1 MAKELA
7 CRAFQQRQTP
17 AAPGASDSGL
27 PSFPLSSGLA
37 VGGEPSRVPP
47 SVVQKEQNPEAPGVR
62 AAVSDGE
69 GGDNSD
75 EGDGDAGMVID
86 DE

>member
-1 MAKELA
+1 M
-7 CRAFQQRQTP
+7 
-17 AAPGASDSGL
+17 
-27 PSFPLSSGLA
+27 
-37 VGGEPSRVPP
+37 PP